1 MLSAIDCG
9 FGTHAKKCVRAASI
23 LLTLGTPL
31 CDDSLQSIADELHN
45 TELAW
50 SIGLTERLD
59 MRINTALRAVAVAS
73 AIALA
78 ATGCSADSGGDSD
91 IIKIGASLPL
101 TGEFSQGGLDTQ
113 HGYETWVEMTNEA
126 GGLLGKQVE
135 IVIKDDATQQETAVS
150 NYNNL
155 ISQDKVNLVLGSQ
168 SSLLNIPASA
178 IAEKNKMLFVCP
190 SCGSP
195 DMFSR
200 GFEYIFFAQQAIAT
214 DQAKV
219 FANWIANLPPEQRP
233 KTAAYPSLD
242 DPFAGPVV
250 EGAEKMLTAAGIR
263 TVYKDQYPATTK
275 NFDSVVNAM
284 RDAGAEI
291 VVQGA
296 QFEDGVN
303 MIRSMNRA
311 NYQPAILYQSSSPT
325 YGQQYLDAVGPDN
338 AEGVFFSSSYSPLSD
353 TTQNAEFVKRFKE
366 KFGQSPP
373 EDAAD
378 GFAAGQVLAAAVN
391 AVGSI
396 DDQGALADWLHNN
409 SVDTLL
415 GPLSWNEDGSPKG
428 DFLVGQW
435 QAGVSQIV
443 LPTDVATSDKI
454 MRWRGGDI

>member
-1 MLSAIDCG
+1 
-9 FGTHAKKCVRAASI
+9 
-23 LLTLGTPL
+23 
-31 CDDSLQSIADELHN
+31 
-45 TELAW
+45 
-50 SIGLTERLD
+50 
-59 MRINTALRAVAVAS
+59 MRITTAFRAVAAVA

-78 ATGCSADSGGDSD
+78 ATGCSADDSGDSGT
-91 IIKIGASLPL
+91 IRIGASLPL

-113 HGYETWVEMTNEA
+113 RGYETWVEMTNEA

-135 IVIKDDATQQETAVS
+135 IVVKDDATQQETAVS

-155 ISQDKVNLVLGSQ
+155 ISQDKVDLLLGSQ

-200 GFEYIFFAQQAIAT
+200 GFSYIFFSQQAIAT

-219 FANWIANLPPEQRP
+219 FANWIAALPPEQRP

-250 EGAEKMLTAAGIR
+250 EGAEKILSAAGIR

-284 RDAGAEI
+284 RDAGAQI

-325 YGQQYLDAVGPDN
+325 YGKQYLDAVGAEN
-338 AEGVFFSSSYSPLSD
+338 AEGVFFSSSYSALAD
-353 TTQNAEFVKRFKE
+353 TPQNADFVKRFEE
-366 KFGQSPP
+366 KFGQTPP

-391 AVGSI
+391 GVGSI
-396 DDQGALADWLHNN
+396 DDQAKLAEWLHAN

-415 GPLSWNEDGSPKG
+415 GTLSWNADGSPKG

-435 QAGVSQIV
+435 QAGVSQVV
-443 LPTDVATSDKI
+443 LPTDVATSEKI
-454 MRWRGGDI
+454 FRWRGGNI

>member
-1 MLSAIDCG
+1 
-9 FGTHAKKCVRAASI
+9 
-23 LLTLGTPL
+23 
-31 CDDSLQSIADELHN
+31 
-45 TELAW
+45 
-50 SIGLTERLD
+50 
-59 MRINTALRAVAVAS
+59 MRITTAFRAVAAAAAVALTV
-73 AIALA
+73 A
-78 ATGCSADSGGDSD
+78 GCSADSGSD
-91 IIKIGASLPL
+91 DDTIRIGASLPL

-126 GGLLGKQVE
+126 GGLLGKKVE
-135 IVIKDDATQQETAVS
+135 IVVKDDATQQETAVS

-155 ISQDKVNLVLGSQ
+155 IAQDKVNLVLGSQ

-195 DMFSR
+195 DMFNR
-200 GFEYIFFAQQAIAT
+200 GFSYIFFSQQAVAT

-219 FANWIANLPPEQRP
+219 FANWIAQLPPEQRP
-233 KTAAYPSLD
+233 KTAAYPTLD

-250 EGAEKMLTAAGIR
+250 EGAEKILSAAGIR

-353 TTQNAEFVKRFKE
+353 TKQNAEFVKRFQE

-391 AVGSI
+391 GVGSI
-396 DDQGALADWLHNN
+396 DDQSALADWLHDN

-415 GPLSWNEDGSPKG
+415 GTLSWNSDGSPKG

-443 LPTDVATSDKI
+443 LPAGVATSDKI
-454 MRWRGGDI
+454 MRWRGGAI

>member
-1 MLSAIDCG
+1 
-9 FGTHAKKCVRAASI
+9 
-23 LLTLGTPL
+23 
-31 CDDSLQSIADELHN
+31 
-45 TELAW
+45 
-50 SIGLTERLD
+50 
-59 MRINTALRAVAVAS
+59 MRITTVLRGVAAAA

-78 ATGCSADSGGDSD
+78 ATGCSADGGGDSD
-91 IIKIGASLPL
+91 TIRVGASLPL

-113 HGYETWVEMTNEA
+113 RGYETWVEMTNEA

-135 IVIKDDATQQETAVS
+135 IVVKDDATQQETVIS

-155 ISQDKVNLVLGSQ
+155 ISQDGVDLLLGSQ
-168 SSLLNIPASA
+168 SSLLNIPAST

-195 DMFSR
+195 DMFNR
-200 GFEYIFFAQQAIAT
+200 GFKYIFFSQQAIAT

-219 FANWIANLPPEQRP
+219 FAEWIANLPPDQRP

-242 DPFAGPVV
+242 DPFSGPVV
-250 EGAEKMLTAAGIR
+250 EGAEKILSAAGIQ

-291 VVQGA
+291 VLQGA

-303 MIRSMNRA
+303 MVRSMNRA
-311 NYQPAILYQSSSPT
+311 NYQPEILYQSSSPT
-325 YGQQYLDAVGPDN
+325 YGQQYLDAVGADN
-338 AEGVFFSSSYSPLSD
+338 AEGVFFSSSYSVLAD
-353 TTQNAEFVKRFKE
+353 TPQNPEFVKRYEE

-378 GFAAGQVLAAAVN
+378 GFAAGQVLAAVIN
-391 AVGSI
+391 EVGSF
-396 DDQGALADWLHNN
+396 DDQLALADWLRGN
-409 SVDTLL
+409 SVDTVL
-415 GPLSWNEDGSPKG
+415 GTLSWNEDGSPKG

-435 QAGVSQIV
+435 QSGVSQVV
-443 LPTDVATSDKI
+443 LPTDVSTSDQI

>member
-1 MLSAIDCG
+1 MCI
-9 FGTHAKKCVRAASI
+9 T
-23 LLTLGTPL
+23 
-31 CDDSLQSIADELHN
+31 
-45 TELAW
+45 
-50 SIGLTERLD
+50 
-59 MRINTALRAVAVAS
+59 TALRGVAAAA

-78 ATGCSADSGGDSD
+78 ATGCSADGGGDSD
-91 IIKIGASLPL
+91 TIRVGASLPL

-113 HGYETWVEMTNEA
+113 RGYETWVEMTNEA

-135 IVIKDDATQQETAVS
+135 IIVKDDATQQETAVS

-155 ISQDKVNLVLGSQ
+155 ISQDGVDLLLGSQ

-200 GFEYIFFAQQAIAT
+200 GFKHIFFSQQAIAT

-219 FANWIANLPPEQRP
+219 FAEWIANLPPDQRP
-233 KTAAYPSLD
+233 RTAAYPSLD

-250 EGAEKMLTAAGIR
+250 EGAEQILSAAGIQ

-275 NFDSVVNAM
+275 NFDSVVNAI

-291 VVQGA
+291 VLQGA

-311 NYQPAILYQSSSPT
+311 NYQPAFLYQSSSPT
-325 YGQQYLDAVGPDN
+325 YGQQYLDAVGADN
-338 AEGVFFSSSYSPLSD
+338 AEGVFFSSSYSTLAD
-353 TTQNAEFVKRFKE
+353 TTQNREFVERFE
-366 KFGQSPP
+366 AKFGQSPP

-378 GFAAGQVLAAAVN
+378 GFAAGQVLAAAIN
-391 AVGSI
+391 GVGSF
-396 DDQGALADWLHNN
+396 DDQMALADWLRGN
-409 SVDTLL
+409 SVDTVL
-415 GPLSWNEDGSPKG
+415 GNLSWNEDGSPKG
-428 DFLVGQW
+428 TSSSASGRAACRRSCYPPTSPPPTRSC
-435 QAGVSQIV
+435 AGVA
-443 LPTDVATSDKI
+443 ATSDDL
-454 MRWRGGDI
+454 GTPTSLFCLGAEVP

>member
-1 MLSAIDCG
+1 
-9 FGTHAKKCVRAASI
+9 
-23 LLTLGTPL
+23 
-31 CDDSLQSIADELHN
+31 
-45 TELAW
+45 
-50 SIGLTERLD
+50 
-59 MRINTALRAVAVAS
+59 MRTFTALRAIAAAA

-78 ATGCSADSGGDSD
+78 ATGCTADGPSNSD
-91 IIKIGASLPL
+91 TISIGASLPL

-113 HGYETWVEMTNEA
+113 RGYETWVEMTNEA
-126 GGLLGKQVE
+126 GGLLGKPVR
-135 IVIKDDATQQETAVS
+135 IVIQDDATTQETAVS

-155 ISQDKVNLVLGSQ
+155 ISREKVDLLLGSQ

-178 IAEKNKMLFVCP
+178 VAEKNDKLFVCP

-200 GFEYIFFAQQAIAT
+200 GFNYIFFSQQAVAT

-219 FANWIANLPPEQRP
+219 FAEWVAALPDDQRP
-233 KTAAYPSLD
+233 KTAAYPALD

-250 EGAEKMLTAAGIR
+250 AGAEKILSDAGIR

-284 RDAGAEI
+284 KDAGAEI

-311 NYQPAILYQSSSPT
+311 GYKPSILYQSSSPT
-325 YGQQYLDAVGPDN
+325 YGQQYLDAVGAQN
-338 AEGVFFSSSYSPLSD
+338 AEGVFYSSSYSALAD
-353 TTQNAEFVKRFKE
+353 TTDNAAFVKRFEE
-366 KFGQSPP
+366 KFGHTPP

-378 GFAAGQVLAAAVN
+378 GFAAGQVLAAAVT

-396 DDQGALADWLHNN
+396 DDQAKLADWLRNN
-409 SVDTLL
+409 TVDTVL
-415 GPLSWNEDGSPKG
+415 GPLSWNTDGSPKG

-435 QAGVSQIV
+435 QRGVPQIV
-443 LPTDVATSDKI
+443 LPTDVATSDQI
-454 MRWRGGDI
+454 LRWQGGDI

>member
-1 MLSAIDCG
+1 
-9 FGTHAKKCVRAASI
+9 
-23 LLTLGTPL
+23 
-31 CDDSLQSIADELHN
+31 
-45 TELAW
+45 
-50 SIGLTERLD
+50 
-59 MRINTALRAVAVAS
+59 MRITPSFRAIAAVA

-78 ATGCSADSGGDSD
+78 LSGCSADDAGSEGDT
-91 IIKIGASLPL
+91 ITIGASLPL

-135 IVIKDDATQQETAVS
+135 IVVKDDATQQETAVS

-155 ISQDKVNLVLGSQ
+155 ISQDKVDLLLGSQ

-195 DMFSR
+195 DMFNR
-200 GFEYIFFAQQAIAT
+200 GFQYIFFSQQAVAT
-214 DQAKV
+214 EQAKV
-219 FANWIANLPPEQRP
+219 FAEWVAALPPDQRP
-233 KTAAYPSLD
+233 KTAAYPTLD

-250 EGAEKMLTAAGIR
+250 EGAEAILSAAGIE

-275 NFDSVVNAM
+275 NFDSIVNAM
-284 RDAGAEI
+284 RDAGAEL

-311 NYQPAILYQSSSPT
+311 NYQPAFLYQSSSPT

-338 AEGVFFSSSYSPLSD
+338 AEGVMFSSSYSPLAE
-353 TTQNAEFVKRFKE
+353 TEQNAEFVERFE
-366 KFGQSPP
+366 QKFGQSPP

-378 GFAAGQVLAAAVN
+378 GFAAAQVLAAAVT

-396 DDQGALADWLHNN
+396 DDQAKLADWLRGNT
-409 SVDTLL
+409 VETLL

-435 QAGVSQIV
+435 QNGVSQVV
-443 LPTDVATSDKI
+443 LPTDVATSDQI
-454 MRWRGGDI
+454 VRWRGDVL

>member
-1 MLSAIDCG
+1 
-9 FGTHAKKCVRAASI
+9 
-23 LLTLGTPL
+23 
-31 CDDSLQSIADELHN
+31 
-45 TELAW
+45 
-50 SIGLTERLD
+50 
-59 MRINTALRAVAVAS
+59 MRITNAFRAVAAVA

-78 ATGCSADSGGDSD
+78 ATGCSADEASQSGD
-91 IIKIGASLPL
+91 ITIGASLPL

-113 HGYETWVEMTNEA
+113 RGYETWVEMTNEA
-126 GGLLGKQVE
+126 GGLLGKPVK
-135 IVIKDDATQQETAVS
+135 IVVKDDATQQETAVS

-155 ISQDKVNLVLGSQ
+155 ISQDKVDLLLGSQ

-178 IAEKNKMLFVCP
+178 IAEKNKKLFVCP

-200 GFEYIFFAQQAIAT
+200 GFSYIFFAQQAVAT

-219 FANWIANLPPEQRP
+219 FADWIAALPPEQRP

-250 EGAEKMLTAAGIR
+250 EGAEKILSAAGVR

-275 NFDSVVNAM
+275 NFDSVVNSM

-311 NYQPAILYQSSSPT
+311 GYRPAMLYQSSSPT
-325 YGQQYLDAVGPDN
+325 YGKQYIDAIGPEN
-338 AEGVFFSSSYSPLSD
+338 AEGVFFSASYSSVAD
-353 TTQNAEFVKRFKE
+353 TPKNAEFVKRYQE
-366 KFGQSPP
+366 KYQQIPP

-378 GFAAGQVLAAAVN
+378 GFAAAEVLATAVS
-391 AVGSI
+391 AVGSY
-396 DDQGALADWLHNN
+396 DDQAKLADWLHANK
-409 SVDTLL
+409 VETLL
-415 GPLSWNEDGSPKG
+415 GELSWNADGSPKG

-435 QAGVSQIV
+435 QGGKSEVV
-443 LPTDVATSDKI
+443 LPEDVATTKTI
-454 MRWRGGDI
+454 LRWQGGAI

>member
-1 MLSAIDCG
+1 
-9 FGTHAKKCVRAASI
+9 
-23 LLTLGTPL
+23 
-31 CDDSLQSIADELHN
+31 
-45 TELAW
+45 
-50 SIGLTERLD
+50 
-59 MRINTALRAVAVAS
+59 MRITPVLR
-73 AIALA
+73 ALA
-78 ATGCSADSGGDSD
+78 AAAAITLTAAGCTADQNAGGDT
-91 IIKIGASLPL
+91 IRIGASLPL

-113 HGYETWVEMTNEA
+113 HGYETWVEMVNES
-126 GGLLGKQVE
+126 GGLLGKKVE
-135 IVIKDDATQQETAVS
+135 MVVKDDATQQETAVS

-155 ISQDKVNLVLGSQ
+155 IAQDKVNLVLGSQ

-195 DMFSR
+195 DMFNR
-200 GFEYIFFAQQAIAT
+200 GFSYIFFSQQAVAT

-233 KTAAYPSLD
+233 QTAAYPTLD

-250 EGAEKMLTAAGIR
+250 EGAEKILSAAGIR

-325 YGQQYLDAVGPDN
+325 YGQQYLDAVGADN
-338 AEGVFFSSSYSPLSD
+338 AEGVFFSSSYSPRSD
-353 TTQNAEFVKRFKE
+353 TTQNAEFVKRFTE

-391 AVGSI
+391 GVGSI
-396 DDQGALADWLHNN
+396 DDQAKLADWLHNN
-409 SVDTLL
+409 SVDTVL
-415 GPLSWNEDGSPKG
+415 GTLSWNPDGSPKG

-435 QAGVSQIV
+435 QGGVSQVV
-443 LPTDVATSDKI
+443 LPTDVATSTNI
-454 MRWRGGDI
+454 TGWRGGAI

>member
-1 MLSAIDCG
+1 MRFTTTA
-9 FGTHAKKCVRAASI
+9 FRA
-23 LLTLGTPL
+23 
-31 CDDSLQSIADELHN
+31 
-45 TELAW
+45 
-50 SIGLTERLD
+50 
-59 MRINTALRAVAVAS
+59 TAAAA

-78 ATGCSADSGGDSD
+78 ASGCSADDSSDGDT
-91 IIKIGASLPL
+91 IRIGASLPL

-113 HGYETWVEMTNEA
+113 RGYETWVEMTNEA

-135 IVIKDDATQQETAVS
+135 IVVRDDATQQETAVS

-155 ISQDKVNLVLGSQ
+155 ISQDKVDLLLGSQ

-195 DMFSR
+195 DMFNR
-200 GFEYIFFAQQAIAT
+200 GFKYIFFSQQAVAT

-219 FANWIANLPPEQRP
+219 FATWIANLPPEQRP

-250 EGAEKMLTAAGIR
+250 EGAEKILSDAGIR

-311 NYQPAILYQSSSPT
+311 NYQPEILYQSSSPT

-338 AEGVFFSSSYSPLSD
+338 AEGVFFSSSYSTLAETP
-353 TTQNAEFVKRFKE
+353 QNAEFVKRFEE

-378 GFAAGQVLAAAVN
+378 GFAAGQVLSAAVN
-391 AVGSI
+391 GVGSY
-396 DDQGALADWLHNN
+396 DDQLKLADWLRAN

-415 GPLSWNEDGSPKG
+415 GSLSWNEDGSPKG

-435 QAGVSQIV
+435 QGGVSQVV
-443 LPTDVATSDKI
+443 LPTDVSTSENI

>member
-1 MLSAIDCG
+1 MCI
-9 FGTHAKKCVRAASI
+9 T
-23 LLTLGTPL
+23 
-31 CDDSLQSIADELHN
+31 
-45 TELAW
+45 
-50 SIGLTERLD
+50 
-59 MRINTALRAVAVAS
+59 TALRGVAAAA

-78 ATGCSADSGGDSD
+78 ATGCSADGGGDSD
-91 IIKIGASLPL
+91 TIRVGASLPL

-113 HGYETWVEMTNEA
+113 RGYETWVEMTNEA

-135 IVIKDDATQQETAVS
+135 IIVKDDATQQETAVS

-155 ISQDKVNLVLGSQ
+155 ISQDGVDLLLGSQ

-195 DMFSR
+195 DMFNR
-200 GFEYIFFAQQAIAT
+200 GFKHIFFSQQAIAT

-219 FANWIANLPPEQRP
+219 FAEWIANLPPDQRP
-233 KTAAYPSLD
+233 RTAAYPSLD

-250 EGAEKMLTAAGIR
+250 EGAEQILSAAGIQ

-275 NFDSVVNAM
+275 NFDSVVNAI

-291 VVQGA
+291 VLQGA

-311 NYQPAILYQSSSPT
+311 NYQPAFLYQSSSPT
-325 YGQQYLDAVGPDN
+325 YGQQYLDAVGADN
-338 AEGVFFSSSYSPLSD
+338 AEGVFFSSSYSTLAD
-353 TTQNAEFVKRFKE
+353 TTQNREFVERFE
-366 KFGQSPP
+366 AKFGQSPP

-378 GFAAGQVLAAAVN
+378 GFAAGQVLAAAIN
-391 AVGSI
+391 GVGSF
-396 DDQGALADWLHNN
+396 DDQMALADWLRGN
-409 SVDTLL
+409 SVDTVL
-415 GPLSWNEDGSPKG
+415 GNLSWNEDGSPKG

-435 QAGVSQIV
+435 QSGVSQVV
-443 LPTDVATSDKI
+443 LPTDVATSDQI